1 MSSTASESDVIA
13 TLSADRRH
21 SSLRRIGRVLRAAS
35 QAEPGKKSGM
45 TQLASWGLGRS
56 AHTPLAS
63 GIGSGPIV
71 LDETAIGVRCLWW
84 PAALGSLQDRRPG
97 SEIRSEIAPYSGL
110 GFAARDAWPWTRI
123 RRWPSAQS
131 AASRRDSFAPLMFC
145 RSSTSGRVPWRK
157 GRERAKSPWRQ
168 ARSSEKG
175 YSGCFLARHFP
186 KFLYHKRAAGLAC
199 AVGCSWDGA
208 IVSEEFLNVAEWIR
222 GRSERFHR

>member
-123 RRWPSAQS
+123 RRWPLSAVGGIPPRLVRPVDVLPVLNLRPGS
-131 AASRRDSFAPLMFC
+131 LAEGAGKSEKPLAASS
-145 RSSTSGRVPWRK
+145 
-157 GRERAKSPWRQ
+157 
-168 ARSSEKG
+168 
-175 YSGCFLARHFP
+175 
-186 KFLYHKRAAGLAC
+186 
-199 AVGCSWDGA
+199 
-208 IVSEEFLNVAEWIR
+208 II
-222 GRSERFHR
+222 